1 MRAKLEGKEEVSFGV
16 PKSSNIELEA
26 KLRAENILNEAYRQ
40 TDSIY
45 RQVQEQLVEFKQGI
59 KQSKKEIEKEKQKNI
74 QDMEKKIALLE
85 VNYAVRHQLLKKIFE
100 QEQEQIDAWFENRA
114 FEFENNLTRKKQ
126 EYQNE
131 LDGYLDYLRKES
143 EWLALDQEQPNIH
156 SESKEVSLFL
166 ALQEKREQYELNELE
181 LANQL
186 DYYTNLTNTKKN
198 KGLKVS
204 LVIIFLAIISV
215 VQVLFSNSQ
224 FTIEAITPIV
234 IAYSALYLFY
244 IYSVQGRKEK
254 KYKKHKKHSYYNQFL
269 IGQHSKFKEELFF
282 IEEEFKN
289 LMSKKIISDKIER
302 SFAGNFRFLTIMQQ
316 DLKESEI
323 KRTILE
329 SENAALR
336 KYLLM
341 KDKIED

>member
-1 MRAKLEGKEEVSFGV
+1 M
-16 PKSSNIELEA
+16 
-26 KLRAENILNEAYRQ
+26 
-40 TDSIY
+40 
-45 RQVQEQLVEFKQGI
+45 
-59 KQSKKEIEKEKQKNI
+59 
-74 QDMEKKIALLE
+74 
-85 VNYAVRHQLLKKIFE
+85 
-100 QEQEQIDAWFENRA
+100 
-114 FEFENNLTRKKQ
+114 
-126 EYQNE
+126 
-131 LDGYLDYLRKES
+131 
-143 EWLALDQEQPNIH
+143 
-156 SESKEVSLFL
+156 
-166 ALQEKREQYELNELE
+166 NELE

-186 DYYTNLTNTKKN
+186 DYYTNLTNAKKN
-198 KGLKVS
+198 KGLKIS

-215 VQVLFSNSQ
+215 IQVLLSNSQ
-224 FTIEAITPIV
+224 FTIGAVTPII

-244 IYSVQGRKEK
+244 TYSVQGRKEK

-282 IEEEFKN
+282 IEEELKN
-289 LMSKKIISDKIER
+289 LMSKKNISDKIDR